1 MDDIIINKEN
11 RKVKIIKIK
20 DDKSVQGEN
29 NNIYPQRIGRP
40 KIIKEEGEIY
50 PKRKVGRPKKENA
63 LSVKEYNKQY
73 YENNKEYFLKL
84 VPCDICEIS
93 VCYGCKSR
101 HFKSKNHLRNLEI
114 FKEIKKND

>member
-50 PKRKVGRPKKENA
+50 PKRNVGRPKKENA

-84 VPCDICEIS
+84 VPCDICKIS
-93 VCYGCKSR
+93 ICYGCKSR
-101 HFKSKNHLRNLEI
+101 HFKSKYHLRNLEI
-114 FKEIKKND
+114 FKEIIKIN